1 VIKTA
6 TIVAAMAIGFAT
18 ASYAQT
24 STPSSQS
31 PAAEQSRS
39 MGATEGAGATRS
51 TQTTGM
57 NSGGGAAR
65 TAPDGANGAPGMAPH
80 TTTGPASGS
89 ASEAESPSK

>member
-31 PAAEQSRS
+31 PAEQSRS
-39 MGATEGAGATRS
+39 MGATEGTSATRS

-57 NSGGGAAR
+57 NSGGGTAR

-89 ASEAESPSK
+89 ASEAESPAK